1 MKAHV
6 IENGVVT
13 NTIIVDSLDFL
24 PNLVEATEGGI
35 GWAYV
40 NGVFTPPPDT
50 RTPEQK
56 AEEIR
61 LRRDQLLAATDWTQ
75 AVDVPQTTKDKWAP
89 YRQALR
95 DVPQQPGFPDNI
107 QWPVKPE

>member
-6 IENGVVT
+6 IENGVIT
-13 NTIIVDSLDFL
+13 NTIVVDSLNFL
-24 PNLVEATEGGI
+24 PNLVEATEGEI
-35 GWAYV
+35 GWVYA

-75 AVDVPQTTKDKWAP
+75 TVDVPQATKDKYAA

-107 QWPVKPE
+107 QWPVEP